1 MVPNGPIYAYVM
13 YKWSLRYQVCNQY
26 FMCTLNLHISTLQKR
41 GKASEFL
48 IYLFKKHLEIL
59 HIQRSMF
66 KDLKNIL
73 ASQCILIHN
82 SCSNKSIGTYKKK
95 NCGEPTLVTLH
106 SKYIQRFWLN
116 IPRPLSMHFV
126 LIIHITCSSNKYTY
140 MHKST

>member
-1 MVPNGPIYAYVM
+1 MHVEAAVCFRGIKIRKRVLSMYLYLSPVKYFIIGVIYAYVM

-59 HIQRSMF
+59 QRSMF

-82 SCSNKSIGTYKKK
+82 SCSNKSVGTYKKK
-95 NCGEPTLVTLH
+95 KCGEPTL
-106 SKYIQRFWLN
+106 
-116 IPRPLSMHFV
+116 
-126 LIIHITCSSNKYTY
+126 
-140 MHKST
+140 STT